1 MATDDAT
8 DQIYANL
15 KMFFVTSCWYK
26 INDSNKLLTF
36 LMRRFKIR
44 KGKALFRAQV
54 GTKQHKISLPK
65 ARFNSKSKWQNPS
78 ERN

>member
-15 KMFFVTSCWYK
+15 KVFFVTSCWYE
-26 INDSNKLLTF
+26 INDSNELLTF

-44 KGKALFRAQV
+44 A
-54 GTKQHKISLPK
+54 GTKQHEISLPK
-65 ARFNSKSKWQNPS
+65 ARFNS
-78 ERN
+78 